1 MRTTHSVSRWNNSE
15 MTRQTEEGDLEEVG
29 GVRAT
34 TDNDDFVQ
42 QIKADAEEAPTVE
55 ETIPEGGDE

>member
-1 MRTTHSVSRWNNSE
+1 
-15 MTRQTEEGDLEEVG
+15 MTRQTEEDELEVVG

-34 TDNDDFVQ
+34 TDNDEFVQ

-55 ETIPEGGDE
+55 ETIPEEGGDE

>member
-1 MRTTHSVSRWNNSE
+1 
-15 MTRQTEEGDLEEVG
+15 MTRQTEEDELEEVG

-34 TDNDDFVQ
+34 TDNDEFVK

-55 ETIPEGGDE
+55 ETMPEGGDE